1 MKKIFQQVKIVSLA
15 VVFSLGLSYV
25 YAWTA
30 PTATPPAGNVSAPI
44 NTGDNTQYKA
54 GNLILNDSVLPF
66 ANGLIVRYG
75 NVGIGTTAPLRPL
88 HVNGELSLS
97 RNDKVGYINISDV
110 NGNGGG
116 TIILRGLDNNGSIG
130 TPANVSVEGTLSTT
144 GGIKFPDGTVQR
156 SSGDNFEIINGAVVA
171 NGTSGVTYT
180 RNYKGKVLIIYSAN
194 VFEGGLANMGWR
206 FYLNGVMINGNVQT
220 INYQGGLSPVWYQR
234 YDANGNFTMRID
246 QVGGAYRTA
255 PQIIIYYL

>member
-1 MKKIFQQVKIVSLA
+1 MKRIFQQVKIVALA
-15 VVFSLGLSYV
+15 FIFSLGLSYV

-54 GNLILNDSVLPF
+54 GNLILNDSALPF
-66 ANGLIVRYG
+66 VNGLIVRYG
-75 NVGIGTTAPLRPL
+75 NVGIGTISPAQK
-88 HVNGELSLS
+88 LS
-97 RNDKVGYINISDV
+97 VAGVI
-110 NGNGGG
+110 
-116 TIILRGLDNNGSIG
+116 
-130 TPANVSVEGTLSTT
+130 ESTS
-144 GGIKFPDGTVQR
+144 GGIKFPDGSVQR
-156 SSGDNFEIINGAVVA
+156 SSGDNFEIINGSVVA

-194 VFEGGLANMGWR
+194 VFEGGYANMGWG
-206 FYLNGVMINGNVQT
+206 FYLNGVMINGKVQT